1 MYVAATNVGDCGLR
15 RRRRYRGLVG
25 VSRSER
31 ASSEV
36 SRVDELEGNGIVVS
50 GVRDS
55 EVMVTGRA
63 KRLLSLVKA

>member
-1 MYVAATNVGDCGLR
+1 M
-15 RRRRYRGLVG
+15 VG